1 MPSADFEVT
10 GACRSEANQV
20 YAAVDDVLPSGRWAY
35 QGVSDSNVVVGLMT
49 AEEHH
54 DADCDGTFDWASG
67 LWVMNSYEY
76 DPADGVC
83 SYKAYVSASS
93 TNEMNV
99 PYDDFEY
106 ICPSADEKK
115 TASPTMMLILIAA
128 AVGIVVVIA
137 AGSACVCTRKRP
149 SKDRKRHSKG
159 TRTAMHKQDA
169 VEMT

>member
-1 MPSADFEVT
+1 M
-10 GACRSEANQV
+10 
-20 YAAVDDVLPSGRWAY
+20 
-35 QGVSDSNVVVGLMT
+35 MT
-49 AEEHH
+49 AEEYH

-93 TNEMNV
+93 TSEMNV

-106 ICPSADEKK
+106 VCPSADEKK
-115 TASPTMMLILIAA
+115 TASPTMMPILIAA
-128 AVGIVVVIA
+128 AVGVVVVIA
-137 AGSACVCTRKRP
+137 AGSAFMCTRKRP
-149 SKDRKRHSKG
+149 SKG
-159 TRTAMHKQDA
+159 TPAAMHKQGA